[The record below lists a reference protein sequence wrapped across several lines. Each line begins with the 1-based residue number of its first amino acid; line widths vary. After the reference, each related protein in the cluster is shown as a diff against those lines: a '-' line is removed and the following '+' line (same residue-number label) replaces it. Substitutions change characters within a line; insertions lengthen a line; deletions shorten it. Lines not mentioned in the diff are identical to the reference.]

1 MVTHLEQRNATDQ
14 TTTTGAIGLPA
25 QDSSVLT
32 AQKFTHQATHQPV
45 PDVLLIRHG
54 DPDCVLQATG
64 KNQNLDL
71 LVDKNPDPSLLV
83 VNTQALALFIRN
95 PDPTVLVDKASRP

>member
-1 MVTHLEQRNATDQ
+1 MVGNGCNSKRDQMVTHLEQRNATDQ

-45 PDVLLIRHG
+45 PDGLLITHL
-54 DPDCVLQATG
+54 DPACVLRATG
-64 KNQNLDL
+64 KNRNHDFV
-71 LVDKNPDPSLLV
+71 VDKIPV
-83 VNTQALALFIRN
+83 QI
-95 PDPTVLVDKASRP
+95 